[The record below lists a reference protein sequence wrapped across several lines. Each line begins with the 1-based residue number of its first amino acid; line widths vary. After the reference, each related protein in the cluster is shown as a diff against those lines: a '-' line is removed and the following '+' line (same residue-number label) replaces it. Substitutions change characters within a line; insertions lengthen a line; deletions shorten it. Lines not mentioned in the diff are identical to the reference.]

1 MSEVY
6 NYSNNILFVSS
17 MFQTEKTQSDILKEV
32 LKQVYK
38 KVTHQLLAI
47 INTDAMNIVEHVERT
62 QMPLNR
68 GMDTE
73 NVVHLHNGIL
83 LSY

>member
-1 MSEVY
+1 MALFLEC
-6 NYSNNILFVSS
+6 NNI
-17 MFQTEKTQSDILKEV
+17 
-32 LKQVYK
+32 YK
-38 KVTHQLLAI
+38 SQKVET
-47 INTDAMNIVEHVERT
+47 T
-62 QMPLNR
+62 QMFLNR